1 VLQVLGED
9 GGDRI
14 SQNFKLRYNREQP
27 KTLTTKSMFTYSKV
41 LNQVKS
47 LTLADQLRLLED
59 LKKMI
64 QLREE
69 VAEDDEVI
77 SAEEIAK
84 SEAAWK
90 DYQAKRDRG
99 ISSKKLKLK
108 LLLEK
113 IAASNVFADIS
124 DPVEWQRELR
134 QDRPLPW

>member
-1 VLQVLGED
+1 MSTGSYLAIVPPAINIQTK
-9 GGDRI
+9 I
-14 SQNFKLRYNREQP
+14 SQLLNFKLRYNREQA

-47 LTLADQLRLLED
+47 LTLAEQLRLLED

-77 SAEEIAK
+77 SAEEIAE
-84 SEAAWK
+84 SEAAWQ

-99 ISSKKLKLK
+99 ISSQELKLK
-108 LLLEK
+108 LFGEK
-113 IAASNVFADIS
+113 ID
-124 DPVEWQRELR
+124 
-134 QDRPLPW
+134 

>member
-1 VLQVLGED
+1 
-9 GGDRI
+9 
-14 SQNFKLRYNREQP
+14 
-27 KTLTTKSMFTYSKV
+27 MFTYSKV

-77 SAEEIAK
+77 SAEEIAE
-84 SEAAWK
+84 SEAAWQ
-90 DYQAKRDRG
+90 DYKAGRDRG
-99 ISSKKLKLK
+99 ISSQELKLK
-108 LLLEK
+108 LLVEK
-113 IAASNVFADIS
+113 IAASNVFEDIS

-134 QDRPLPW
+134 QDRPLPGRDE

>member
-1 VLQVLGED
+1 MNNDKGH
-9 GGDRI
+9 RF
-14 SQNFKLRYNREQP
+14 SQNFKLRYNREQQA

-77 SAEEIAK
+77 SAEEIAD
-84 SEAAWK
+84 SEAAWQ
-90 DYQAKRDRG
+90 DYQAGRDRG
-99 ISSKKLKLK
+99 ISSQELKLK
-108 LLLEK
+108 LFGEK
-113 IAASNVFADIS
+113 H
-124 DPVEWQRELR
+124 
-134 QDRPLPW
+134 